1 MALSE
6 ERLIFIFNQSF
17 EPEYAAFWVIMREYI
32 ICYCGKVTGVIYD
45 NRVIVKPAN
54 FVVALI
60 PNEDMDFP
68 CEIGKENFACD

>member
-1 MALSE
+1 MALNE

-32 ICYCGKVTGVIYD
+32 ICYCEKATGVI
-45 NRVIVKPAN
+45 VKSAN
-54 FVVALI
+54 SVVALI

-68 CEIGKENFACD
+68 CEIGKKNFNCD